1 MSNPEIVLASIE
13 IAAILCAAVA
23 IGLGSRQVKRTHDL
37 QVALELSASFRERWE
52 AGWDAS
58 LDAMETGNGEISADL
73 GRSLR
78 HMLNWIDWVGT
89 LLRTRSLHNDR
100 VIFYSLS
107 APFARILGAG
117 RTILESDVEA
127 HGPGYWAS
135 LLPVARRLQITWLT
149 DLLERSSPTSVKE

>member
-1 MSNPEIVLASIE
+1 M
-13 IAAILCAAVA
+13 
-23 IGLGSRQVKRTHDL
+23 KRTHDL

-58 LDAMETGNGEISADL
+58 LDAVESGNGEISADP

-89 LLRTRSLHNDR
+89 LLRTRSLHNER
-100 VIFYSLS
+100 VIFDSLG
-107 APFARILGAG
+107 PTFRRILGAG
-117 RTILESDVEA
+117 RTILESDVEV

-135 LLPVARRLQITWLT
+135 LLPVARRLQIAWLM
-149 DLLERSSPTSVKE
+149 DLLKRSSPASAKE